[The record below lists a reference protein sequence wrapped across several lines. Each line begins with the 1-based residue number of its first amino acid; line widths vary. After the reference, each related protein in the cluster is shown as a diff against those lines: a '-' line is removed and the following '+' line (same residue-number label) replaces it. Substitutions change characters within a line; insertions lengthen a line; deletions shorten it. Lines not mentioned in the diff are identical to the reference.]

1 MLTKIISGGQ
11 TGADQGALHGARLS
25 GIATGGTAPKG
36 WQTELGPQ
44 PELLKRYNL
53 CQSQKSGY
61 AARTFE
67 NVMNSDCTLI
77 FGDPNSSGSA
87 LTAKYCRYLLLTK
100 PYLKVIWRTSGIEL
114 DTIQHAANWV
124 KDHDIYTLNVAGNR
138 ESKNRGIYV
147 ATSDFI
153 VALVE
158 ELRKD

>member
-11 TGADQGALHGARLS
+11 TGADQGALHGARLA

-36 WQTELGPQ
+36 WETELGPQ

-53 CQSQKSGY
+53 CQSQNSGY
-61 AARTFE
+61 AARTKE
-67 NVMNSDCTLI
+67 NVKDSDGTLI
-77 FGDPNSSGSA
+77 FGDVTSRGSA
-87 LTAKYCRYLLLTK
+87 LTLHICFQQLK
-100 PYLKVIWRTSGIEL
+100 PFVLIAWRAGNAYSIPPK
-114 DTIQHAANWV
+114 DAAAW
-124 KDHDIYTLNVAGNR
+124 IRTCSICTLNVAGNR

-158 ELRKD
+158 ELKRE